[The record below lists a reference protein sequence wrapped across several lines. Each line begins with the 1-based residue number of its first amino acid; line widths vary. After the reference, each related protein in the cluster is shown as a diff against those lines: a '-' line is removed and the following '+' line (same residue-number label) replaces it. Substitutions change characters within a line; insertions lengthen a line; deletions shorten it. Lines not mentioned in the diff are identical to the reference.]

1 MAYKIQKHAQAVVE
15 NPYVKVPIRIV
26 YPVTAD
32 ASSGL
37 AIFDGD
43 CPSGFYITG
52 VSVIATATNASGTL
66 KLTDGTNDITDTIA
80 CATDKAVDY
89 AATIDDAYYD
99 VLKNGTLKVVAN
111 GAADRGIVVIDGHL
125 I

>member
-1 MAYKIQKHAQAVVE
+1 MAYKIQRHAQALAE
-15 NPYVKVPIRIV
+15 NPYVKVPVRIV

-32 ASSGL
+32 ATSGL
-37 AIFDGD
+37 SIFNAN
-43 CPSGFYITG
+43 CPAGFYITG
-52 VSVIATATNASGTL
+52 VSVICTTANASGTL

-99 VLKNGTLKVVAN
+99 VLKNGTLQVVSN
-111 GAADRGIVVIDGHL
+111 GAADRGIVIIDGHL